1 MKLKYV
7 GRSDAVT
14 VAGITAERGVA
25 VDVPDE
31 VAAGLLEQD
40 WSKVTPSKPV
50 KGVDAEEA
58 PE

>member
-7 GRSDAVT
+7 GRADAVR
-14 VAGITAERGVA
+14 VDGITAERGVA

-31 VAAGLLEQD
+31 FAAGLLDQD

-50 KGVDAEEA
+50 KGDDAEEA

>member
-7 GRSDAVT
+7 GRADAVR
-14 VAGITAERGVA
+14 VDGITAERGVA

-31 VAAGLLEQD
+31 VAAGLLGGD
-40 WSKVTPSKPV
+40 WSKVTTPKPA
-50 KGVDAEEA
+50 KGDDAEEA